1 MVLNFTKFNF
11 DEDNILLIDLSNSS
25 VWNYIPRLWAKEPLL
40 TNPHQRVSASI
51 KKYNLHRK
59 DM

>member
-40 TNPHQRVSASI
+40 TNPHQRVSASG
-51 KKYNLHRK
+51 L
-59 DM
+59 